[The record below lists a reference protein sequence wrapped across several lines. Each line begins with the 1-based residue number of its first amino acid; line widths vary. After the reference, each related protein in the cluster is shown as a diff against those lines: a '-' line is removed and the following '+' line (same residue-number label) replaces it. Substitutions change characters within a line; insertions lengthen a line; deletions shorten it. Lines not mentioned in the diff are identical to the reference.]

1 MKKIAVL
8 TSGGDSPGMN
18 AAIRSV
24 ALKANYHQVEPIAV
38 QYGYRGLI
46 EKNFLPLMN
55 YNLEDMVPM
64 GGTKLY
70 TSRFPEFS
78 EEGVQKEALANLR
91 AENIDGLVVIGGDGS
106 YKGALA
112 LANLGFPTVAI
123 PGTIDNDVGGTD
135 FSIGF
140 DTAINTAVDAIDK
153 IRDTA
158 TSHERI
164 FVVEVMGR
172 KAGDIAYW
180 SAISTGADMAVIP
193 EVDFTIDGI
202 LKDIDNSRLLGN
214 KRYIIVLSEGVMK
227 GHELAD
233 QLSADGRHKLRV
245 SQLGHIQRG
254 GSPSPKDRVIATR
267 LASAA
272 VEALLEGESG
282 IAIGM
287 RNTRAERNKISDVLE
302 RDSNFISEINSKRF
316 DFLFG

>member
-1 MKKIAVL
+1 MRKIAVL

-24 ALKANYHQVEPIAV
+24 ALKANYHQIEPIAV
-38 QYGYRGLI
+38 QYGYKGLI
-46 EKNFLPLMN
+46 EKNFLPLMS
-55 YNLEDMVPM
+55 YNLEDMLHT
-64 GGTKLY
+64 GGTKLF
-70 TSRFPEFS
+70 TSRFPEFID
-78 EEGVQKEALANLR
+78 EEVQKEAVSNLR
-91 AENIDGLVVIGGDGS
+91 DENIDGLVVIGGDGS
-106 YKGALA
+106 YLGAMALA
-112 LANLGFPTVAI
+112 DLGFSTVAI

-180 SAISTGADMAVIP
+180 SAISTDADMAVIP
-193 EVDFTIDGI
+193 EIDFTIEDI

-214 KRYIIVLSEGVMK
+214 KRYLIVLSEGVMK

-233 QLSADGRHKLRV
+233 HLSCEGKHKVRV

-272 VEALLEGESG
+272 VEALIEGESG
-282 IAIGM
+282 ICIGM
-287 RNTRAERNKISDVLE
+287 RNTRAERNKISDVLKKE
-302 RDSNFISEINSKRF
+302 TNFIAEINSKRF
-316 DFLFG
+316 DFLFN

>member
-18 AAIRSV
+18 AAVRSV
-24 ALKANYHQVEPIAV
+24 ALKANYHQIEPVAV
-38 QYGYRGLI
+38 QYGYKGLI
-46 EKNFLPLMN
+46 DKNFLPLMN
-55 YNLEDMVPM
+55 YNLGDMVHT
-64 GGTKLY
+64 GGTKLF
-70 TSRFPEFS
+70 TSRFPEFTDQVVQ
-78 EEGVQKEALANLR
+78 EEAVSNLKN
-91 AENIDGLVVIGGDGS
+91 ENIDGRVVIGGDGS
-106 YKGALA
+106 YKGAQA
-112 LANLGFPTVAI
+112 LADLGFPTVAI

-172 KAGDIAYW
+172 QAGDLAYW
-180 SAISTGADMAVIP
+180 SAIAAGADMAVIP
-193 EVDFTIDGI
+193 EIEFTTEGI
-202 LKDIDNSRLLGN
+202 LEDIDNSRLLGN
-214 KRYIIVLSEGVMK
+214 KRYLIVLSEGVMK
-227 GHELAD
+227 GYEMAED
-233 QLSADGRHKLRV
+233 LSCEGRHKVRV

-254 GSPSPKDRVIATR
+254 GNPSPKDRVIATR

-272 VEALLEGESG
+272 VETLIEGQSG
-282 IAIGM
+282 ICIGM

-302 RDSNFISEINSKRF
+302 QETNFISEINSKRF
-316 DFLFG
+316 DFLFN